1 MEIDKKGGDNGTDG
15 IFVYSGM
22 KMPDIEALNDYNTK
36 IIKEITKFYGE
47 K

>member
-1 MEIDKKGGDNGTDG
+1 M
-15 IFVYSGM
+15 
-22 KMPDIEALNDYNTK
+22 EALNDYNTK

>member
-1 MEIDKKGGDNGTDG
+1 
-15 IFVYSGM
+15 M
-22 KMPDIEALNDYNTK
+22 KMPDMEALNDYNTK

>member
-1 MEIDKKGGDNGTDG
+1 
-15 IFVYSGM
+15 M

>member
-1 MEIDKKGGDNGTDG
+1 MDG
-15 IFVYSGM
+15 NNENLTEGRQWHNTM